1 MSDKP
6 TRDMQPHLRAVLV
19 DIDGTLLDSNDA
31 HARAWMK
38 VLKARGDDFPFE
50 RVRPLIGKGGDKLL
64 AELLGDAIGR
74 DEIERLSEERS
85 RVFLVTELHGLEP
98 TRGAR
103 ELLERIKAADLQVV
117 VATSAAASETAALLR
132 QAGLDDLVDQAA
144 DSSDASQSKPDPD
157 IVQSALRKA
166 GLRASQAVMLGDTP
180 YDVESAAKAGVA
192 AIVLRC
198 GGWWNDDAFDGA
210 DAIHDDPADL
220 LASFEQSLLGR
231 ARRP

>member
-6 TRDMQPHLRAVLV
+6 ARDTKADLRAVLV

-38 VLKARGDDFPFE
+38 VLKARGNEFPFE
-50 RVRPLIGKGGDKLL
+50 RVRALIGKGGDKLL
-64 AELLGDAIGR
+64 AELLGDAVDR
-74 DEIERLSEERS
+74 EEIERLGEERS
-85 RVFLVTELHGLEP
+85 RLFLATELHGLKP

-132 QAGLDDLVDQAA
+132 QAGLDDLIDQAA

-157 IVQSALRKA
+157 IVESALRKA
-166 GLRASQAVMLGDTP
+166 GLRAAQAVMLGDTP
-180 YDVESAAKAGVA
+180 YDVASAARAGVST
-192 AIVLRC
+192 IVLRC
-198 GGWWNDDAFDGA
+198 GGWWNDDAFKGA
-210 DAIHDDPADL
+210 VAVHDDPADL
-220 LASFEQSLLGR
+220 LASFEQSLLDR
-231 ARRP
+231 ARQP